1 MRQIISGWM
10 KPKFNASNVEFV
22 LSLTLHVDV
31 GSVAWCIRHL
41 ADAEIPSCV
50 SSVDRFQN
58 GTYVVYAV
66 SVIAFIGITK
76 AALSLLR
83 SLIVITVFC
92 AVSAA
97 LLLLLTLHAYVSV
110 AITCIGIYLH
120 VSRSASVVG
129 HHCLNYELRALEPS
143 PNFITSV
150 R

>member
-1 MRQIISGWM
+1 MQQIISGLM
-10 KPKFNASNVEFV
+10 KPKFNASNVEFI

-31 GSVAWCIRHL
+31 GSVAWCIRQL

-50 SSVDRFQN
+50 SSVERFQN

-66 SVIAFIGITK
+66 SAIAF
-76 AALSLLR
+76 
-83 SLIVITVFC
+83 
-92 AVSAA
+92 
-97 LLLLLTLHAYVSV
+97 
-110 AITCIGIYLH
+110 IGIYLH

-129 HHCLNYELRALEPS
+129 RHCLNYELHALEPS